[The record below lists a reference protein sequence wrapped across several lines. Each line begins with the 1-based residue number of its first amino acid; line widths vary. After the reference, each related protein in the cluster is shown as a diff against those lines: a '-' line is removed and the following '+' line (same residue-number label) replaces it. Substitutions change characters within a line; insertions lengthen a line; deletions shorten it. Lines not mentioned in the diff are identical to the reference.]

1 MMLRAKEDGQSQ
13 QSNGGNESLG
23 EMGSEDEASDW
34 MTMISQQSLY
44 KTERHS
50 SLPMY
55 MSLKQSDRHIQIS
68 TLD

>member
-34 MTMISQQSLY
+34 MTITSQHPLY
-44 KTERHS
+44 KTERNS
-50 SLPMY
+50 SLPT
-55 MSLKQSDRHIQIS
+55 H
-68 TLD
+68 